1 MISYFQVET
10 RDIQYVTCVFKIER
24 ITRNNNLSVNAITC
38 NKEISSKNMTG
49 INKKTPNHLIDLL
62 LVRNQSI
69 GRSSQPG
76 WTTSWTWRIQI
87 LEKLC
92 CNSHISIMREVP
104 QQTQRHQILRDGQ
117 QLEVSCTSS
126 ACVSAASTGR

>member
-10 RDIQYVTCVFKIER
+10 QDIQYVTCVFKIER

-87 LEKLC
+87 
-92 CNSHISIMREVP
+92 
-104 QQTQRHQILRDGQ
+104 
-117 QLEVSCTSS
+117 
-126 ACVSAASTGR
+126 